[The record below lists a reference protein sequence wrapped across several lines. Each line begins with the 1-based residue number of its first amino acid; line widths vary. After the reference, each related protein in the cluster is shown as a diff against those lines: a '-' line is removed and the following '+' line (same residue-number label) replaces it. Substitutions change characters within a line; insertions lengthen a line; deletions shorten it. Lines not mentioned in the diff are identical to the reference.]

1 MIGHR
6 LMLLDYLAEL
16 VRRAEPTAEWAAYVT
31 AENID
36 LSVYPFI
43 GILGVTRARFFPGR
57 RFEFRDDGIPVAVCE
72 VLGDDAEA
80 VIDLVA
86 WSVAQP
92 EKFGLALGV
101 AAGLGT
107 DQARNSA
114 TFFGGQPL
122 VIRRTPLG
130 WIKAGCRGAVIL
142 NRLLAPIWLGTALGN
157 IAGEDLEHA
166 RELARLLHPHVS
178 PRRIMAPLH
187 EAA

>member
-1 MIGHR
+1 MITRR
-6 LMLLDYLAEL
+6 LALLDYRAEL
-16 VRRAEPTAEWAAYVT
+16 GDRAEPSQEWKSYITAQQ
-31 AENID
+31 ID
-36 LSVYPFI
+36 LTLYAFI
-43 GILGVTRARFFPGR
+43 GVLAVTRVQFLPLHRFDF
-57 RFEFRDDGIPVAVCE
+57 DDEGMPAAVCE
-72 VLGDDAEA
+72 VLDDDAET

-86 WSVAQP
+86 WSVTKP
-92 EKFGLALGV
+92 EKFGVALGI

-107 DQARNSA
+107 DQARNPA

-142 NRLLAPIWLGTALGN
+142 SRLLAPNWLGTALGN

-178 PRRIMAPLH
+178 PRRIMAPLP